1 MMAKELITEDVRD
14 FGHRL
19 FRRSAKRVKLEATC
33 EAFGIAELDLYR
45 AERRFNKARNAL
57 EDAEHDTG
65 SYSYIQAW
73 DRYET
78 AEVEYS
84 DAKDEYAYAYAAYRS
99 AIYELTGRNL

>member
-19 FRRSAKRVKLEATC
+19 FRRSANKVKLDAAC
-33 EAFGIAELDLYR
+33 EQFHDAKLELYR
-45 AERRFNKARNAL
+45 AERRFNKARDAL

-78 AEVEYS
+78 AEVDFS
-84 DAKDEYAYAYAAYRS
+84 NAKDEYAYAFAAYRS
-99 AIYELTGRNL
+99 LIYERTGRNL